1 MDLSLYIKKAHMCQR
16 ILHQHIL
23 VKLLNIRDRIHWANR
38 QKDQIINNGK
48 KFKLASHIYTA
59 TFNAGRH

>member
-1 MDLSLYIKKAHMCQR
+1 MDLSLHIKKAHMCQR

-23 VKLLNIRDRIHWANR
+23 AKLLNIRDRIHWANR

-48 KFKLASHIYTA
+48 NVQVGFTHLQS
-59 TFNAGRH
+59 NV